1 MLKTG
6 IIWNLYRQKGAVI
19 GLEGWGYFRKIILF
33 PSGNKGFMWDECI
46 WEQLGVRKRDRKL
59 LPEIQ
64 SGINKDQGTGWDEDR
79 VTRP

>member
-19 GLEGWGYFRKIILF
+19 GLEGWGYFRKTILF